1 MYRIYQL
8 KNTRKVYSGFNVSQ
22 PANITVHILPAPAAT
37 VVDGYEPCIPPGNL
51 DTWSL
56 AV

>member
-37 VVDGYEPCIPPGNL
+37 VVDGHEPCIPPGNL